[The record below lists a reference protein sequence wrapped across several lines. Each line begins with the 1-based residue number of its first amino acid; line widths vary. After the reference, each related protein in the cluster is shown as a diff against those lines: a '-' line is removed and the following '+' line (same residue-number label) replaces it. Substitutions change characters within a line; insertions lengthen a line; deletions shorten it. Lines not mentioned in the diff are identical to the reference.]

1 MSIEVACHRHFVV
14 VIGNRFRLLYS
25 VKVSLLNSAFST
37 DGKMAYQ
44 LRTRKRPV
52 SYVDKTDWKVPRR
65 PKQKKNEDNLYPI
78 EVVEKDEENS
88 R

>member
-1 MSIEVACHRHFVV
+1 MS
-14 VIGNRFRLLYS
+14 
-25 VKVSLLNSAFST
+25 KLNST

-44 LRTRKRPV
+44 LRARKRPV

-65 PKQKKNEDNLYPI
+65 PKQKKNEGNLYPI

-88 R
+88 RLVAYLFTVFIIALEF

>member
-1 MSIEVACHRHFVV
+1 
-14 VIGNRFRLLYS
+14 
-25 VKVSLLNSAFST
+25 
-37 DGKMAYQ
+37 MAYQ